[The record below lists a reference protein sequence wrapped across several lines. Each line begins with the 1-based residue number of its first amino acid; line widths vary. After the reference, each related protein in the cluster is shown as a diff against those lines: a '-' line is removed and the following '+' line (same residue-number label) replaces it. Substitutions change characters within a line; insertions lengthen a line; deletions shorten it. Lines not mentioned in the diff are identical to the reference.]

1 MSCKKSHFFFS
12 PSKTSPNSPNPKKR
26 PYYEHHIDELD
37 MASPLILTP
46 SLDSSADCLSSELSP
61 QNNNK
66 FPEYDPYQIPA
77 DLTLAE
83 NHGKARKVGKLT
95 ENLNKPLNLCICC
108 SMPIEKEKFN
118 LGCDLQ
124 ELALLGCAYPFYFY
138 FMKKIMLILGVI
150 LIVSGTLKLAFI
162 NYNCE
167 DSCVTFFGFGVLNLN
182 DYKEQIAGQSRLDTI
197 FSIFLIVFLLYVKSR
212 CFEAIKLFND
222 TALNPCSYTLMAQN
236 LPENAT
242 KDEIYNYFKDLI
254 QKEVIKVNMAFD
266 VSGFNALFKKKLKIS
281 SELKELYN
289 TLQEEIIA
297 NDQALVQNIDDLEA
311 ENHKIEA
318 QLEEYQRICEDS
330 NTEKFTGTAF
340 ITFKSQAPVR
350 ILVDQWGVSLL
361 RNLEY
366 FFLEKWTNPYLKFR
380 NNTVLVYEAPDPTDL
395 IWENLRFSIW
405 RDVFNYTFLYLLSGL
420 ILVFSFYIQFQVVL
434 ISNMMKEEI
443 ENKIELK
450 TERNLIVKSVAL
462 GVSSITI
469 GINFLLR
476 LTVFFFAYFE
486 KPYSKGKFNK
496 SYINV
501 YILLAFFNSA
511 LMPYL
516 VNTFGYSNKASEQLI
531 WDIHFILFCNAF
543 STPIFKCFDPIL
555 WLRKLMI
562 FYIRFKGK
570 KCLMPQH
577 NVNYW
582 FENTT
587 MDIAEN
593 YAYITRTL
601 FLGVWYSSVAPLGL
615 IYCIMGL
622 AVNYCLDKYLLLR
635 VHSFPHHQSEQI
647 IYKFIDNLEIIPYLY
662 MYGAIEYHSRI
673 MVSDNLLEWVW
684 SFLFY
689 GISSVSLT
697 VCLVIYIAFF
707 KHSVPSKNLSTLSYD
722 EVRYLFVSEYDRA
735 NPITQKKSNQDF
747 VACIKNNMEL
757 SVVEKR
763 RLIRKAA
770 VILSPNIV
778 NAIIGRKG
786 SYWPPEMHEVHEKL
800 KNKSDIEMV
809 CMSAYLNR
817 NNNFRK

>member
-1 MSCKKSHFFFS
+1 MSQKKSHFYFSS
-12 PSKTSPNSPNPKKR
+12 PSKTSPNSPNPKKTHFCAYPR
-26 PYYEHHIDELD
+26 EEEPEIL
-37 MASPLILTP
+37 SPLNLT
-46 SLDSSADCLSSELSP
+46 SSFDSSIDSELSP
-61 QNNNK
+61 QKNNK
-66 FPEYDPYQIPA
+66 FTEYNPYQIPA
-77 DLTLAE
+77 DLILAE
-83 NHGKARKVGKLT
+83 NHGKAKKVGKLT
-95 ENLNKPLNLCICC
+95 ENLNKPGNLCICC
-108 SMPIEKEKFN
+108 SMPIEKEKIN

-124 ELALLGCAYPFYFY
+124 EIAFLGCAYPFYFY

-162 NYNCE
+162 NYNCG

-182 DYKEQIAGQSRLDTI
+182 DYKEQIAGQSRMDTI
-197 FSIFLIVFLLYVKSR
+197 FSIFLIVFLLYVKSN
-212 CFEAIKLFND
+212 CFEAIKFFND

-236 LPENAT
+236 LPQNAT
-242 KDEIYNYFKDLI
+242 KDEIYKYFKDLI
-254 QKEVIKVNMAFD
+254 QKDVIKVNMAFD
-266 VSGFNALFKKKLKIS
+266 VSGFNALFKRKLKIS

-289 TLQEEIIA
+289 ILQEDHEKS
-297 NDQALVQNIDDLEA
+297 LVQNIDDLEA
-311 ENHKIEA
+311 ENNKIEA
-318 QLEEYQRICEDS
+318 QLEAYQRICEDS

-350 ILVDQWGVSLL
+350 ILVDQWGVSFL
-361 RNLEY
+361 RNLQF

-380 NNTVLVYEAPDPTDL
+380 NNTVLVHEAPDPTDL

-405 RDVFNYTFLYLLSGL
+405 RDVFNYTFLYVLSGL
-420 ILVFSFYIQFQVVL
+420 ILVLSFYIQFQVVL

-443 ENKIELK
+443 ENNIELK

-543 STPIFKCFDPIL
+543 STPIFKCFDPML

-562 FYIRFKGK
+562 AYIRYKGK

-697 VCLVIYIAFF
+697 VCLVIYMAFF
-707 KHSVPSKNLSTLSYD
+707 KHRVPSKNLSTLNYD

-747 VACIKNNMEL
+747 VACIKNNMDL
-757 SVVEKR
+757 SEFEKR

-770 VILSPNIV
+770 IILSPNIV
-778 NAIIGRKG
+778 NAIIGRRG
-786 SYWPPEMHEVHEKL
+786 SYWPPDFHEVQKKL
-800 KNKSDIEMV
+800 NKKKDIEMTF
-809 CMSAYLNR
+809 MSEI
-817 NNNFRK
+817 